1 MWKFLK
7 QLKVKKIIIT
17 VDTSLEELNVINF
30 ALKIPTE
37 DEKLYCTL

>member
-17 VDTSLEELNVINF
+17 VDTTLEELKLINF

-37 DEKLYCTL
+37 DER